1 MVAES
6 TVEMHLD
13 GYMRILHRPFESSD
27 LVGGHHVL
35 DFVNTAPGR
44 NAEPRDW
51 LDGYA
56 RLLEWAG
63 LSGAFSPEVLSGL
76 AARAAA
82 DPAGA
87 EAALD
92 QARGLREA
100 LFLVLRALA
109 TEATPPAAALAEV
122 QAHWRGAAAASRLS
136 PAGHAVTVDP
146 SDARLGRICAQ
157 IALDA
162 VELMQDGALD
172 RLKLC
177 EGHDCAWLFLDTS
190 KNGRRRWCSMAT
202 CGNTAKARRHYQRRK
217 ASSAP
222 APRG

>member
-1 MVAES
+1 
-6 TVEMHLD
+6 
-13 GYMRILHRPFESSD
+13 MRILHRPFEPSD

-63 LSGAFSPEVLSGL
+63 LSGRFQPAVLDRL
-76 AARAAA
+76 AAAASV
-82 DPAGA
+82 DPAAA
-87 EAALD
+87 EAALER
-92 QARGLREA
+92 ARSLREA
-100 LFLVLRALA
+100 LFDLFRALA
-109 TEATPPAAALAEV
+109 SGAEPPAAALAEA
-122 QAHWRGAAAASRLS
+122 QAHWRGAAAASRLE
-136 PAGHAVTVDP
+136 AVNGAVSVDP
-146 SDARLGRICAQ
+146 SGAGLDRISAQ

-162 VELMQDGALD
+162 VELMQGGAPG

-202 CGNTAKARRHYQRRK
+202 CGNTAKARRHYQRRRK
-217 ASSAP
+217 SISAP
-222 APRG
+222 APHG